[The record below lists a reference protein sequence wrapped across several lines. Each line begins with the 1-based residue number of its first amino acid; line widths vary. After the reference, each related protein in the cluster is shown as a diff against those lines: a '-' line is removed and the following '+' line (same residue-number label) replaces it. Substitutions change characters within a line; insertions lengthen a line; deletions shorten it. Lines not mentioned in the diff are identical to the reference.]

1 MKRWWM
7 LGVVLGSLALAQYTD
22 LRPSDPEWLAVQA
35 LTEMGVIYGYPDG
48 AFRGERAISRRE
60 VALALYRL
68 WTKAKEQ
75 NNQALQELAARL
87 AQDIGGLAKSQS
99 ALDERL
105 TAVEKALAGEDAEAL
120 RAEIASLKS
129 STASTEEAL
138 SRLITQYADLAS
150 RTQEMEAKVAAVDQR
165 SLAWNE
171 DSVQLQKGL
180 DGLREEVARLQATL
194 TQASQRLESAQ
205 GSLEGKL
212 QGDLQ
217 RREEALRGAL
227 EAARQEISGTVSEL
241 SGRLKELEGRLTETR
256 EELFKLSDE
265 VRSTKESLT
274 ARLNAIEK
282 APNPLYVGVSAAGL
296 SPLVL
301 SGFVGHDTLL
311 GLGLRVGVDWRQDTG
326 DFRLQGAFT
335 LPIYREPARGVVG
348 FGLAYALSG
357 PASGESS
364 LLLLVGGGVRVL
376 AELEVYG
383 EGRAFYP
390 LDGSTP
396 FARIGLGLRVR
407 P

>member
-1 MKRWWM
+1 M
-7 LGVVLGSLALAQYTD
+7 
-22 LRPSDPEWLAVQA
+22 
-35 LTEMGVIYGYPDG
+35 
-48 AFRGERAISRRE
+48 
-60 VALALYRL
+60 
-68 WTKAKEQ
+68 
-75 NNQALQELAARL
+75 
-87 AQDIGGLAKSQS
+87 
-99 ALDERL
+99 
-105 TAVEKALAGEDAEAL
+105 

-180 DGLREEVARLQATL
+180 DGLRQEVARLQTAL

-227 EAARQEISGTVSEL
+227 EAARQETSGTVSEL
-241 SGRLKELEGRLTETR
+241 SQKLKELDGRLTETR

-282 APNPLYVGVSAAGL
+282 APNPLYVGVTAAGL